1 MKFVIELEGRT
12 LLELLE
18 LLDLAR
24 KNLTEGQPELVHK
37 SELSSV
43 RARPADGETL
53 DEFRRQYRI
62 AHPTGTKRWQSDP
75 IE

>member
-12 LLELLE
+12 VLELLE

-24 KNLTEGQPELVHK
+24 KTLTEGRAELVHK

-43 RARPADGETL
+43 RVRPADEVTL
-53 DEFRRQYRI
+53 DEFLRQYRI
-62 AHPTGTKRWQSDP
+62 AHPKGTKRWQSDP

>member
-12 LLELLE
+12 VLELLE

-24 KNLTEGQPELVHK
+24 VNLTEGRPELVHK

-43 RARPADGETL
+43 KVRPADGETL

-62 AHPTGTKRWQSDP
+62 AHPTTTKRWQSDP
-75 IE
+75 H

>member
-24 KNLTEGQPELVHK
+24 KNLTEGQPELVHG
-37 SELSSV
+37 SALSSV
-43 RARPADGETL
+43 RVRSADGETL
-53 DEFRRQYRI
+53 GEFRRQYRI
-62 AHPTGTKRWQSDP
+62 AHPAAMKRWQSDP